1 MKLWHRYNG
10 LIIPVL
16 VVAMLT
22 IWPVITGRPA
32 NRESAFTIL
41 KAVALASS
49 LNILLGYTGYVSFG
63 HIVFYGFGGYMG
75 IYFLTEHGWSIWASM
90 LAGGIASG
98 LLAFLLGSAILRLRG
113 AYFALATIGINEA
126 MKAFINNF
134 DKLAEGMSQLL
145 VKLVESM
152 SRLLLNLGAGEAFV
166 DSLGETSLKIIDILI
181 PRLGGPTGITLNF
194 SVYKAYGGAAE
205 ALQMSFYIGAGLA
218 LLALVMSYI
227 VRTSKFGLGLLAIR
241 ENEDAAEVMGVV
253 TPRVKTWAYVLSAI
267 IPGMIGVLF
276 FFKNGNVEPHDA
288 FPLHASI
295 ELLVMVMLGGQG
307 TVLGPILGAFAY
319 QGMRGYLVT
328 SPVFKDIQ
336 LSVSGA
342 LLLMI
347 VLFIPAGAIGWL
359 RHRIPSLR
367 RVLA

>member
-1 MKLWHRYNG
+1 MKLWHRYSG
-10 LIIPVL
+10 ILLPVL
-16 VVAMLT
+16 AVAAIV
-22 IWPVITGRPA
+22 IWPLITGKPA

-63 HIVFYGFGGYMG
+63 HIVFYGFGGYVG
-75 IYFLTEHGWSIWASM
+75 LYLLTEKGFSLGTAM
-90 LAGGIASG
+90 LAGGLASG
-98 LLAFLLGSAILRLRG
+98 ILAFLLGKAILRLRG
-113 AYFALATIGINEA
+113 AYFALATIGVNEA
-126 MKAFINNF
+126 MKAFVNNF
-134 DKLAEGMSQLL
+134 DL
-145 VKLVESM
+145 
-152 SRLLLNLGAGEAFV
+152 F
-166 DSLGETSLKIIDILI
+166 
-181 PRLGGPTGITLNF
+181 GGPTGITLNF
-194 SVYKAYGGAAE
+194 SVYKAYGGAAS
-205 ALQMSFYIGAGLA
+205 ALQTSFYIGAGLA
-218 LLALVMSYI
+218 LLAILLSYF

-253 TPRVKTWAYVLSAI
+253 APNAKTWAYVLSAI

-319 QGMRGYLVT
+319 QGMRGFLVT
-328 SPVFKDIQ
+328 SDFFKDIQ

-359 RHRIPSLR
+359 RHRIPTMR